1 MSKHHNILH
10 SIYFA
15 VCYFLTMSTTTTKA
29 MKVVVTGA
37 NGFLASHIVKQLLE
51 KGHTV
56 HACVRDASQTD
67 RVAHLQNLDHA
78 DSHLKLFSSGDLAQP
93 QDQFDAPME
102 GCDAVFHAATPLN
115 VKLGAS
121 ASDGESDIYKPA
133 MVSTQE
139 ILDCISRHPSVQTLI
154 LTSSMSAVAPQPEP
168 PMKDESHWSDPEAQ
182 KARGSWYGATK
193 TVQEQMV
200 TKWVQEKKAGE
211 FRYVAICPTMVLG
224 PSLNHN
230 AAASGTM
237 GKLLDWLQT
246 GDKCGT
252 KVPNDS
258 MSWIHVEDCAAMH
271 VAALEQPHTSGRYM
285 ALVESWHWNELLS
298 CMKQVYPKLPD
309 FVPIPDQ
316 DKITPTKFNL
326 QKMNS
331 LGVKVRSMETILKE
345 SVDFLEAA
353 GALK

>member
-1 MSKHHNILH
+1 MSIT
-10 SIYFA
+10 A
-15 VCYFLTMSTTTTKA
+15 TTQA
-29 MKVVVTGA
+29 MKVIVTGA

-67 RVAHLQNLDHA
+67 RVAHLQNLVHA
-78 DSHLKLFSSGDLAQP
+78 DSHLKLFSTGDLAHP
-93 QDQFDAPME
+93 KDQFDAPMQ
-102 GCDAVFHAATPLN
+102 GCHAIIHAATPLN
-115 VKLGAS
+115 VKFGAAS
-121 ASDGESDIYKPA
+121 ALFDGENDIYNPA

-139 ILDCISRHPSVQTLI
+139 ILDCNSRHPSVQTLI

-168 PMKDESHWSDPEAQ
+168 PMKDESHWSDPDAQ

-200 TKWVQEKKAGE
+200 MTWVQDKKQANRD
-211 FRYVAICPTMVLG
+211 FKYVAICPTMVLG
-224 PSLNHN
+224 PSLNRN
-230 AAASGTM
+230 AATSGNM

-246 GDKCGT
+246 GSKCGT
-252 KVPNDS
+252 NVPNDS

-271 VAALEQPHTSGRYM
+271 VAALEQPQATGRYM

-298 CMKQVYPKLPD
+298 CMKQYYPKLPD
-309 FVPIPDQ
+309 FEPISDQ
-316 DKITPTKFNL
+316 NKVTPTKFNL
-326 QKMNS
+326 QKMKS

-345 SVDFLEAA
+345 SVDFLKAV
-353 GALK
+353 GDLK

>member
-1 MSKHHNILH
+1 
-10 SIYFA
+10 
-15 VCYFLTMSTTTTKA
+15 
-29 MKVVVTGA
+29 MKVVVTGS
-37 NGFLASHIVKQLLE
+37 NGFLGSHIVKQLLE

-67 RVAHLQNLDHA
+67 RVAHLQHLPRHA
-78 DSHLKLFSSGDLAQP
+78 EDDDDGSHLKLFSTGDLAQP
-93 QDQFDAPME
+93 KGQFDAPME

-115 VKLGAS
+115 VKLGGDDNGDR
-121 ASDGESDIYKPA
+121 DGISNGERDIYEPA

-139 ILDCISRHPSVQTLI
+139 ILDCISRHPSVHTLV

-168 PMKDESHWSDPEAQ
+168 PVKDESHWSDPDAQ
-182 KARGSWYGATK
+182 KARGNWYGATK

-200 TKWVQEKKAGE
+200 MKWVEEKKAEAASGGATISNQ
-211 FRYVAICPTMVLG
+211 FKYAAICPTMVLG
-224 PSLNHN
+224 PSLNPN
-230 AAASGTM
+230 AAITTGTM
-237 GKLLDWLQT
+237 GRLLNWIQH
-246 GDKCGT
+246 GEKCGT

-258 MSWIHVEDCAAMH
+258 MSWIHVEDCAGMH
-271 VAALEQPHTSGRYM
+271 VAALEQPQASGRYM
-285 ALVESWHWNELLS
+285 SLVESWHWNEILS
-298 CMKQVYPKLPD
+298 RMKQLYPKLPD

-316 DKITPTKFNL
+316 DKVTPTKFNL

-331 LGVKVRSMETILKE
+331 LGVKVRSMDAILKE